1 MLDAL
6 DMRLWICGLP
16 SPCAW
21 FYASVTPLEFATL
34 AVVSLRCWRFLTIG
48 RALRAR
54 WLRIARLECVA
65 FALNPSMRPCLVECG
80 VMTASVLKA
89 ILGLRLSWSPLLVF
103 LAPLDL
109 QNLRTFASSMIL
121 YDAFYWSTY
130 KRAFLVGRQDV

>member
-1 MLDAL
+1 
-6 DMRLWICGLP
+6 
-16 SPCAW
+16 
-21 FYASVTPLEFATL
+21 
-34 AVVSLRCWRFLTIG
+34 
-48 RALRAR
+48 
-54 WLRIARLECVA
+54 
-65 FALNPSMRPCLVECG
+65 
-80 VMTASVLKA
+80 MTASVLKA